1 MSLGWADFPEESLSV
16 SGQEDKDLAANVLGA
31 AWGRR
36 PGCPQPPAQDIQFL
50 CAYTP
55 PSPGTS
61 GSPPV
66 QRPSGS
72 FFPEG
77 KPWTRA
83 RVAGGR
89 RGSKCF
95 CDGPWA
101 TSTVLSFTSTPRGTC
116 SWQLPNLVEILRW
129 QSASRDFCFL
139 GFAEFIS
146 VWFPDTGSRSL
157 SCFLFLVGF
166 VFTTTPCCQFHGIS
180 GEGSWV
186 RRFNL
191 PNWAR

>member
-1 MSLGWADFPEESLSV
+1 MCRGGASRLSPLQNDLSGQFHWGSPEVSISGFMSLGRADFPEESLSV

-89 RGSKCF
+89 RGSNKCF

-116 SWQLPNLVEILRW
+116 S
-129 QSASRDFCFL
+129 
-139 GFAEFIS
+139 
-146 VWFPDTGSRSL
+146 
-157 SCFLFLVGF
+157 
-166 VFTTTPCCQFHGIS
+166 
-180 GEGSWV
+180 
-186 RRFNL
+186 
-191 PNWAR
+191 